1 MANNSNLS
9 RRAALRKQQEL
20 EARRK
25 RNTRMIGIGLGV
37 LVLVIAGIFGY
48 VIWNTMSAKAPDDK
62 APAAEQLTPPNATEG
77 HGIAI
82 KSKNTQPASDVPNV
96 VVYEDSQCPICKDY
110 ETQYG
115 NAMLQ
120 LVDEGKITLEVR
132 TAYFLD
138 YRIKQTPNKKSS
150 QRAAMA
156 AAAADAVGKYR
167 EYHKVVYENQPPE
180 GVGYTDQQLRV
191 DFAAK
196 AGITGDDLA
205 TFQNLYDT
213 KAYADFAKNSNDAM
227 ELAGVRGTPT
237 YVVNGK
243 RINLGNLPS
252 NDPQTVLT
260 AIQTAASGSN

>member
-48 VIWNTMSAKAPDDK
+48 AIWNTMSDKSPDK

-115 NAMLQ
+115 SAMLQ
-120 LVDEGKITLEVR
+120 LIDEGKITLEVR

-138 YRIKQTPNKKSS
+138 DQIEQTPNKKSS

-167 EYHKVVYENQPPE
+167 EYHKVIYENQPRE

-205 TFQNLYDT
+205 TFQKLYDT
-213 KAYADFAKNSNDAM
+213 KAYADFAKKSHEAM
-227 ELAGVRGTPT
+227 GKAGIGGTPT

-243 RINLGNLPS
+243 KINLRNLSS

-260 AIQTAASGSN
+260 AIQSAASGSN

>member
-37 LVLVIAGIFGY
+37 LALVIAGIFGY
-48 VIWNTMSAKAPDDK
+48 VIWNTMSDKAPDK

-82 KSKNTQPASDVPNV
+82 KSKSTQPAGDVPNV
-96 VVYEDSQCPICKDY
+96 VLYEDSQCPICKDY
-110 ETQYG
+110 ETQFG

-120 LVDEGKITLEVR
+120 LIDEGKITLEVR

-138 YRIKQTPNKKSS
+138 YKIQQTPNKKSS

-167 EYHKVVYENQPPE
+167 EYHKVIYENQPRE

-205 TFQNLYDT
+205 TFQKLYDT
-213 KAYADFAKNSNDAM
+213 KAYADFAKNSHEAM
-227 ELAGVRGTPT
+227 GKAGIGGTPT

-243 RINLGNLPS
+243 KINLGNLPS

-260 AIQTAASGSN
+260 AIQSAASGSN

>member
-37 LVLVIAGIFGY
+37 LALVIAGIFGY
-48 VIWNTMSAKAPDDK
+48 VIWNTMSDKAPDK

-82 KSKNTQPASDVPNV
+82 KSKSTQPAGDVPNV
-96 VVYEDSQCPICKDY
+96 VLYEDSQCPICKDY
-110 ETQYG
+110 ETQFG

-120 LVDEGKITLEVR
+120 LIDEGKITLEVR

-138 YRIKQTPNKKSS
+138 YKIQQTPNKKSS
-150 QRAAMA
+150 QRAAM

-213 KAYADFAKNSNDAM
+213 KAYANFAKDSNDAM
-227 ELAGVRGTPT
+227 RLAGVEGTPT

-243 RINLGNLPS
+243 RINLGGLRS

>member
-9 RRAALRKQQEL
+9 KRVALRQQQEL

-25 RNTRMIGIGLGV
+25 RNARMLGVGLGV
-37 LVLVIAGIFGY
+37 LALVVVVVIAV
-48 VIWNTMSAKAPDDK
+48 VIANAIGSK

-82 KSKNTQPASDVPNV
+82 KSKNTQPAGDVPNV
-96 VVYEDSQCPICKDY
+96 VVYEDYQCPACKAY
-110 ETQYG
+110 EARYG
-115 NAMLQ
+115 NAFQQ
-120 LVDEGKITLEVR
+120 LIDEGKITLEIR
-132 TAYFLD
+132 TAYFLND
-138 YRIKQTPNKKSS
+138 ANKTMNKKSS
-150 QRAAMA
+150 ERAALA

-167 EYHKVVYENQPPE
+167 EYHKVIYENQPRE

-205 TFQNLYDT
+205 TFQKLYDT
-213 KAYADFAKNSNDAM
+213 KAYADFAKKSHEAM
-227 ELAGVRGTPT
+227 GKAGIGGTPT

-243 RINLGNLPS
+243 KINLGNLPS

-260 AIQTAASGSN
+260 AIQSAASGSN

>member
-9 RRAALRKQQEL
+9 KRVALRQQQEL

-25 RNTRMIGIGLGV
+25 RNARMLGVGLGV
-37 LVLVIAGIFGY
+37 LALVVVVLIIVVVANAI
-48 VIWNTMSAKAPDDK
+48 SSK

-82 KSKNTQPASDVPNV
+82 KSKNTQPAGDVPNV

-120 LVDEGKITLEVR
+120 LIDEGKITLEIR
-132 TAYFLD
+132 TAYFLND
-138 YRIKQTPNKKSS
+138 ANKTMNKKSS
-150 QRAAMA
+150 ERAALA

-167 EYHKVVYENQPPE
+167 EYHKVIYENQPRE

-205 TFQNLYDT
+205 TFQKLYDT
-213 KAYADFAKNSNDAM
+213 KAYADFAKNSHEAM
-227 ELAGVRGTPT
+227 GKAGIGGTPT

-243 RINLGNLPS
+243 KINLGNLPS

-260 AIQTAASGSN
+260 AIQSAASGSN